1 MQFTIPDPPANLS
14 VGQPLTVMAKSGT
27 PVTGLIVP
35 KDAVVRSANGETVVW
50 LSLEPERF
58 EARPVRIRPLDA
70 TRLIIAGGVMQD
82 DRVVIRG
89 ADLVNQIR

>member
-1 MQFTIPDPPANLS
+1 
-14 VGQPLTVMAKSGT
+14 MAKSGT

-35 KDAVVRSANGETVVW
+35 KDAVVRSANGEAVVW

-58 EARPVRIRPLDA
+58 EARPVRTQQFDA
-70 TRLIIAGGVMQD
+70 TRLIIAGGLVQG